1 MRQDHTE
8 PIRQFAARAL
18 CKGRYC
24 SLTKQCTR
32 TGCDTT
38 ISFSQNLIKLVILTG
53 ISDEDNKKDPMGI
66 DGLDGKTLNQTIAII
81 EIKEMAARS
90 FSGSIAPPSGVML
103 RCPQCQT
110 HEDPHENFS

>member
-8 PIRQFAARAL
+8 PIRQFAARVL
-18 CKGRYC
+18 CKGRNC

-38 ISFSQNLIKLVILTG
+38 LSFSQNLIKL
-53 ISDEDNKKDPMGI
+53 
-66 DGLDGKTLNQTIAII
+66 GKTLNQTIAII